1 MFFICYCPTRGVGI
15 LFDTW
20 GEYCVIQVS
29 IFHTQE
35 DCVNPN
41 NNTWMGN
48 SEQTKLSWE
57 IIISIS
63 SLLVF
68 QIIFHPERIC
78 LRTIDHFGFVGMFLF
93 IFLFIFCCFYLSVVE
108 TLLRRESINTKSGPS
123 LFFLFFLRAA
133 TNHRLPPRLLPPE
146 TIYQLVS
153 VLLH

>member
-57 IIISIS
+57 IITVIS

-78 LRTIDHFGFVGMFLF
+78 LRTIDHFCFVGMFLF

-123 LFFLFFLRAA
+123 LFFPFLFESRHQSSSAAPTFGPLRQFICW
-133 TNHRLPPRLLPPE
+133 HL
-146 TIYQLVS
+146 S
-153 VLLH
+153 